1 MPTPHH
7 LKNLAVPGNRYT
19 LKEAAVQG
27 LMLSLYCARCR
38 KPPALFLASD
48 LIEVLPPSLDC
59 FQPPPFACSACG
71 TDRHIAV
78 TLRPQEAS
86 GVGKLV
92 VRRLAGIKRV
102 PIWRDEFLG
111 DSPAT
116 KPSPQPDP
124 RPSSHTSADTAP

>member
-19 LKEAAVQG
+19 LREAAGQG

-38 KPPALFLASD
+38 KPPVLFLASD
-48 LIEVLPPSLDC
+48 LIRVLPPSLDC
-59 FQPPPFACSACG
+59 FQPPPFACSNCG

-86 GVGKLV
+86 AVGKLI
-92 VRRLAGIKRV
+92 VRRLAGVRKV
-102 PIWRDEFLG
+102 PVWRDELLG

-116 KPSPQPDP
+116 PSP
-124 RPSSHTSADTAP
+124 RSYSLPSSHTSGDSAP

>member
-19 LKEAAVQG
+19 LREAAGQG

-38 KPPALFLASD
+38 KPPVLFLASD
-48 LIEVLPPSLDC
+48 LIRVLPPSLDC
-59 FQPPPFACSACG
+59 FQPPPFACSNCG

-86 GVGKLV
+86 AVGKLV
-92 VRRLAGIKRV
+92 VRRLAGVRKV
-102 PIWRDEFLG
+102 PVWRDELLG
-111 DSPAT
+111 DSPAM
-116 KPSPQPDP
+116 PSPRSDSP
-124 RPSSHTSADTAP
+124 PSSHTSGDSAP